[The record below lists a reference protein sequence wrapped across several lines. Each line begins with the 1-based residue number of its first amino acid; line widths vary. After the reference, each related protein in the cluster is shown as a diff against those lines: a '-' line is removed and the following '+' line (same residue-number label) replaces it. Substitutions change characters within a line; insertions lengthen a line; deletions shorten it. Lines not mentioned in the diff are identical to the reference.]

1 MFVKWKTFSIS
12 NKQKYLQTS
21 VKPGAFVIV
30 TEEKEKIGW
39 AKQIPYEWRWG
50 ISNDNKHNNQYL

>member
-1 MFVKWKTFSIS
+1 MNYWFS

-50 ISNDNKHNNQYL
+50 ISNNNKWNSQYL